1 MLNKQNAEV
10 LNDDG
15 DLEVTPE
22 MVEAGV
28 RVYLEFCPDTGCGDK
43 ADARMVAEIFRAM
56 QLTDALRHVPSSS
69 KRDVHDAV
77 IVPEVWRTI
86 KEDDG
91 SIHGVFYC
99 DTRRFFGNAG
109 IFCHDGSFL
118 LFKVEPGA

>member
-10 LNDDG
+10 LN
-15 DLEVTPE
+15 EVTPE

-56 QLTDALRHVPSSS
+56 QLTRP
-69 KRDVHDAV
+69 HDAV